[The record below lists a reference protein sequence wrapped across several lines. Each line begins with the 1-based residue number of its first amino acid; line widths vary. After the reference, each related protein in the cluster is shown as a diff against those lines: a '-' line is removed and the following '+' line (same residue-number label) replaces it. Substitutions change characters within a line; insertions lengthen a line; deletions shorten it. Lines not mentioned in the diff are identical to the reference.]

1 VEDLFHGGLF
11 VVGVELDPKAI
22 KIDGLVFEVLE
33 EFL

>member
-1 VEDLFHGGLF
+1 MEDLFHGGLF